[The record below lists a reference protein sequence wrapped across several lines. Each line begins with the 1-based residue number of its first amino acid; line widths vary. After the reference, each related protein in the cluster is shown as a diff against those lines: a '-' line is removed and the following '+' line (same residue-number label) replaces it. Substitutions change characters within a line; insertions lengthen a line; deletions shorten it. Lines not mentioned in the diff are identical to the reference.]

1 MTLVGRPSRML
12 DGTPMSRLL
21 AYRFPPAA
29 EFDGRLL
36 GSLERAFGGDPLR
49 ILDLLFVAR
58 DAQTGR
64 LMALTG
70 RGRGEGSLIASLVG
84 FRLDAAQRA
93 RATTRA
99 LRAYPSDDGSDL
111 VTRLADAVPPGGA
124 IAALLVADAWADAVD
139 EAARDSGGSPLLDEP
154 VPETRLGVLAPR
166 LVAAAS
172 RPD

>member
-1 MTLVGRPSRML
+1 MN
-12 DGTPMSRLL
+12 RLL
-21 AYRFPPAA
+21 AYRFPPTA

-36 GSLERAFGGDPLR
+36 GSLERAFSGGPLR
-49 ILDLLFVAR
+49 LLDLLFVTR
-58 DAQTGR
+58 DAGTGE
-64 LMALTG
+64 LMALAG

-99 LRAYPSDDGSDL
+99 LHAYPSDDGPDL

-139 EAARDSGGSPLLDEP
+139 VAARDSGGSPLLDES
-154 VPETRLGVLAPR
+154 VAETRLGELGAR